1 MATNN
6 IPAVDAFKHSI
17 RPMGFNILVGLPPKE
32 SKIGSIIIPDA
43 TSDRERLAQIKGRL
57 LAMSPAAFD
66 FADFP
71 EGARPVVGDA
81 VMFAKYGGTVLEDEN
96 GNEMR
101 LLLDKDLTAV
111 LEESADA

>member
-1 MATNN
+1 MT
-6 IPAVDAFKHSI
+6 IPTVEHYKHAI

-32 SKIGSIIIPDA
+32 TKIGSLIIPDA
-43 TSDRERLAQIKGRL
+43 VSDRDRLAQIKGRL

-71 EGARPVVGDA
+71 ENARPQIGDA
-81 VMFAKYGGTVLEDEN
+81 VMFAKYGGTVLEDEA

-111 LEESADA
+111 IEEKADG